1 MLPLLFCF
9 LQANSNCADAKA
21 NLEKMCKDLSV
32 ELAHFDWRK
41 EVELREILIEYS
53 ALRSEH
59 FEKVC
64 AYDKVC
70 ILFFNIYTMK
80 FVIFLEF

>member
-1 MLPLLFCF
+1 MTAFSFLLMLCF
-9 LQANSNCADAKA
+9 QANSNYADAKTR
-21 NLEKMCKDLSV
+21 LEFLCKDLST

-59 FEKVC
+59 FEKVFPQI
-64 AYDKVC
+64 KHRK
-70 ILFFNIYTMK
+70 YTK
-80 FVIFLEF
+80 SVLKWKYC